1 MMNQRICAFAV
12 SMLVPAAIVA
22 ACAKRTVTVDV
33 SAPPRAAAP
42 APPRSGG
49 AAATESPVTP
59 LTEVTTRPGTAS
71 PGTTSPGT
79 SSPGAASP
87 GTSEPRAPLGSARPA
102 PAEFAARAELEDIHF
117 DFDRHD
123 IRPGDARVLDV
134 SAAWLQENPG
144 TLVLIEGHCDERGT
158 DAYNLALG
166 DRRAKAAMDYLASRG
181 IQAERMNTLSYGKE
195 KPVCQEHTEACWAKN
210 RHAHFLVK
218 AR

>member
-49 AAATESPVTP
+49 AAATESPVMP
-59 LTEVTTRPGTAS
+59 LAEVTTRPGTAS
-71 PGTTSPGT
+71 PGT
-79 SSPGAASP
+79 SSPGGPASP

-123 IRPGDARVLDV
+123 IRPGEVEV
-134 SAAWLQENPG
+134 E
-144 TLVLIEGHCDERGT
+144 V
-158 DAYNLALG
+158 
-166 DRRAKAAMDYLASRG
+166 DRKSTRLNSSHSQISYAVFCLKKKKKAAQRDSGYS
-181 IQAERMNTLSYGKE
+181 TLST
-195 KPVCQEHTEACWAKN
+195 CHNASS
-210 RHAHFLVK
+210 
-218 AR
+218 

>member
-1 MMNQRICAFAV
+1 MMNQRICAFAF
-12 SMLVPAAIVA
+12 SMLVPAALVA
-22 ACAKRTVTVDV
+22 GCAKRPVTADV

-42 APPRSGG
+42 VPPRSVT
-49 AAATESPVTP
+49 AAAPESPVTP
-59 LTEVTTRPGTAS
+59 LAEITTRPGTAS
-71 PGTTSPGT
+71 PSTASP
-79 SSPGAASP
+79 SAASP
-87 GTSEPRAPLGSARPA
+87 SAPEPRTPLGSARPA

-123 IRPGDARVLDV
+123 IRPGDARILDV

-166 DRRAKAAMDYLASRG
+166 DRRAKAAMDYLVSRG
-181 IQAERMNTLSYGKE
+181 IQAERVNTLSYGKE
-195 KPVCQEHTEACWAKN
+195 RPVCQEHTEACWAKN

>member
-22 ACAKRTVTVDV
+22 GCAKRTVTADV

-49 AAATESPVTP
+49 AAAPESPVTP
-59 LTEVTTRPGTAS
+59 LAEVTTRPGTAS
-71 PGTTSPGT
+71 PGAPA
-79 SSPGAASP
+79 PL
-87 GTSEPRAPLGSARPA
+87 GTSEPRTPLGSARPA

-123 IRPGDARVLDV
+123 IRPGDARILDV

-166 DRRAKAAMDYLASRG
+166 DRRAKAAVDYLVSRG
-181 IQAERMNTLSYGKE
+181 IQAERMTTLSYGKE
-195 KPVCQEHTEACWAKN
+195 RPVCQEHTAACWAQN
-210 RHAHFLVK
+210 RRAHFLVK

>member
-87 GTSEPRAPLGSARPA
+87 GTSEPRTPLGSARPA
-102 PAEFAARAELEDIHF
+102 PAEFAGIRPVEILGDTVFPPIGAAPYFVSVGPHGFYWFRLE
-117 DFDRHD
+117 
-123 IRPGDARVLDV
+123 RPGDAD
-134 SAAWLQENPG
+134 EPYG
-144 TLVLIEGHCDERGT
+144 IEST
-158 DAYNLALG
+158 A
-166 DRRAKAAMDYLASRG
+166 
-181 IQAERMNTLSYGKE
+181 I
-195 KPVCQEHTEACWAKN
+195 
-210 RHAHFLVK
+210 
-218 AR
+218 

>member
-49 AAATESPVTP
+49 AAAPEPPVTP

-71 PGTTSPGT
+71 PGTASPGT
-79 SSPGAASP
+79 SSPGTSSPGTASP

-102 PAEFAARAELEDIHF
+102 PAELAARAELEDIHF
-117 DFDRHD
+117 DFDRH
-123 IRPGDARVLDV
+123 
-134 SAAWLQENPG
+134 
-144 TLVLIEGHCDERGT
+144 
-158 DAYNLALG
+158 
-166 DRRAKAAMDYLASRG
+166 
-181 IQAERMNTLSYGKE
+181 
-195 KPVCQEHTEACWAKN
+195 
-210 RHAHFLVK
+210 
-218 AR
+218 

>member
-49 AAATESPVTP
+49 AAAPEPPVTP

-71 PGTTSPGT
+71 PGT
-79 SSPGAASP
+79 AA
-87 GTSEPRAPLGSARPA
+87 PRAPLGSARPA

-123 IRPGDARVLDV
+123 IRPGDARILDV
-134 SAAWLQENPG
+134 
-144 TLVLIEGHCDERGT
+144 R
-158 DAYNLALG
+158 
-166 DRRAKAAMDYLASRG
+166 
-181 IQAERMNTLSYGKE
+181 
-195 KPVCQEHTEACWAKN
+195 
-210 RHAHFLVK
+210 
-218 AR
+218 

>member
-49 AAATESPVTP
+49 AAATESPVT
-59 LTEVTTRPGTAS
+59 
-71 PGTTSPGT
+71 
-79 SSPGAASP
+79 ASP

-123 IRPGDARVLDV
+123 IRPGDARILDV

-210 RHAHFLVK
+210 RRAHFLVK

>member
-1 MMNQRICAFAV
+1 MNQRICVLAV
-12 SMLVPAAIVA
+12 SLLVPAAIVA
-22 ACAKRTVTVDV
+22 GCAKRIVTADV

-49 AAATESPVTP
+49 AATPESPVTP
-59 LTEVTTRPGTAS
+59 LAEVTTRPGTA
-71 PGTTSPGT
+71 P
-79 SSPGAASP
+79 PGAP
-87 GTSEPRAPLGSARPA
+87 EPRTPLGSARPA

-123 IRPGDARVLDV
+123 IRPGDARILDV

-166 DRRAKAAMDYLASRG
+166 DRRAKAAVDYLVSRG

-195 KPVCQEHTEACWAKN
+195 RPVCQEHTEACWAKN
-210 RHAHFLVK
+210 RRAHFLVK

>member
-1 MMNQRICAFAV
+1 MKNRQLWVLAV
-12 SMLVPAAIVA
+12 SMLVPATLVA
-22 ACAKRTVTVDV
+22 GCEKRTVTADV
-33 SAPPRAAAP
+33 SPPPPVATRAPERAGGTTAP
-42 APPRSGG
+42 EGSVAPLG
-49 AAATESPVTP
+49 
-59 LTEVTTRPGTAS
+59 EVTTRPGTV
-71 PGTTSPGT
+71 T
-79 SSPGAASP
+79 PGAP
-87 GTSEPRAPLGSARPA
+87 TAPAVTPDTLAPIGPARPSV
-102 PAEFAARAELEDIHF
+102 AEFATRAELEDIHF
-117 DFDRHD
+117 DFDRYD
-123 IRPGDARVLDV
+123 IRPGDARILDV

-166 DRRAKAAMDYLASRG
+166 DRRAKAAMDYLVSRG

>member
-49 AAATESPVTP
+49 AAAPESPVTP
-59 LTEVTTRPGTAS
+59 LAEVTTRPG
-71 PGTTSPGT
+71 
-79 SSPGAASP
+79 
-87 GTSEPRAPLGSARPA
+87 
-102 PAEFAARAELEDIHF
+102 PAEFAARAEFEDIHF

-123 IRPGDARVLDV
+123 IRPGDARILDV

-166 DRRAKAAMDYLASRG
+166 DRRAKAAMDYLVSRG

>member
-49 AAATESPVTP
+49 AAATESPVMP
-59 LTEVTTRPGTAS
+59 LAEVTTRPGTAS
-71 PGTTSPGT
+71 PGT
-79 SSPGAASP
+79 ASP

-123 IRPGDARVLDV
+123 IRPGDARILDV

-210 RHAHFLVK
+210 RRAHFLVK

>member
-49 AAATESPVTP
+49 AAATESLGTSS
-59 LTEVTTRPGTAS
+59 LGTAS
-71 PGTTSPGT
+71 PGT
-79 SSPGAASP
+79 ASP

-102 PAEFAARAELEDIHF
+102 PAEFAARAEFEDIHF

-123 IRPGDARVLDV
+123 IRPGDARILDV

-166 DRRAKAAMDYLASRG
+166 DRRAKAAMDYLVSRG

>member
-1 MMNQRICAFAV
+1 MMNQRICAFAF
-12 SMLVPAAIVA
+12 SMLVPAALVA
-22 ACAKRTVTVDV
+22 GCAKRTVTADV

-42 APPRSGG
+42 VPPRSVT
-49 AAATESPVTP
+49 AAAPESPVTP
-59 LTEVTTRPGTAS
+59 LAEITTRPGTAS
-71 PGTTSPGT
+71 PSTASP
-79 SSPGAASP
+79 SAASP
-87 GTSEPRAPLGSARPA
+87 SAPEPRTPLGSARPA

-117 DFDRHD
+117 DFDRHE
-123 IRPGDARVLDV
+123 IRPGDARILDV

-166 DRRAKAAMDYLASRG
+166 DRRAKAAMDYLVSRG

>member
-33 SAPPRAAAP
+33 SAPPRAAP
-42 APPRSGG
+42 TAPPRSGG
-49 AAATESPVTP
+49 AAAPEPPVTP
-59 LTEVTTRPGTAS
+59 LTEVTT
-71 PGTTSPGT
+71 SPGT
-79 SSPGAASP
+79 SSP

-123 IRPGDARVLDV
+123 IRPGDARILDV

-166 DRRAKAAMDYLASRG
+166 DRRAKAAMDYLVSRG

>member
-1 MMNQRICAFAV
+1 
-12 SMLVPAAIVA
+12 MLVPAAIVA

-49 AAATESPVTP
+49 AAAPEPPVTP

-123 IRPGDARVLDV
+123 IRPGDARILDV

-166 DRRAKAAMDYLASRG
+166 DRRAKAAMDYLVSRG

>member
-71 PGTTSPGT
+71 PGT
-79 SSPGAASP
+79 
-87 GTSEPRAPLGSARPA
+87 SESRAPLGSARPA

-123 IRPGDARVLDV
+123 IRPGDARILDV

-166 DRRAKAAMDYLASRG
+166 DRRAKAAMDYLVSRG

>member
-1 MMNQRICAFAV
+1 MMNQRICAFAF

-22 ACAKRTVTVDV
+22 GCAKRTVTADV
-33 SAPPRAAAP
+33 SAPPRAAAAP

-49 AAATESPVTP
+49 AAAPEPPVTP
-59 LTEVTTRPGTAS
+59 LAEVATRPGTA
-71 PGTTSPGT
+71 P
-79 SSPGAASP
+79 PGA
-87 GTSEPRAPLGSARPA
+87 SEPRAPLGSARPA
-102 PAEFAARAELEDIHF
+102 PAEFAARAELEDIYF

-123 IRPGDARVLDV
+123 VRPGDARILDV
-134 SAAWLQENPG
+134 NAAWLQANPG

-166 DRRAKAAMDYLASRG
+166 DRRAKAAMDYLVSRG
-181 IQAERMNTLSYGKE
+181 IQAERMTTLSYGKE

-210 RHAHFLVK
+210 RRANFLVK

>member
-59 LTEVTTRPGTAS
+59 LAEVTTRPGTAS
-71 PGTTSPGT
+71 PGTSSPGT
-79 SSPGAASP
+79 ASP
-87 GTSEPRAPLGSARPA
+87 GTSEPRTPLGSARPA

-123 IRPGDARVLDV
+123 IRPGDASILDV

-158 DAYNLALG
+158 DAYNQIG
-166 DRRAKAAMDYLASRG
+166 RASCR
-181 IQAERMNTLSYGKE
+181 ER
-195 KPVCQEHTEACWAKN
+195 A
-210 RHAHFLVK
+210 
-218 AR
+218 

>member
-59 LTEVTTRPGTAS
+59 LAEVTTRPGTAS

-79 SSPGAASP
+79 SES
-87 GTSEPRAPLGSARPA
+87 RAPLGSARPA

-123 IRPGDARVLDV
+123 IRPGDARILDV

-166 DRRAKAAMDYLASRG
+166 DRRAKAAMDYLVSRG

-195 KPVCQEHTEACWAKN
+195 K
-210 RHAHFLVK
+210 
-218 AR
+218 

>member
-1 MMNQRICAFAV
+1 MMNQRICAFAF

-22 ACAKRTVTVDV
+22 GCAKRTVTADV

-42 APPRSGG
+42 APPRSSG
-49 AAATESPVTP
+49 AAAPESPVTP
-59 LTEVTTRPGTAS
+59 LAEVTTRPGTA
-71 PGTTSPGT
+71 P
-79 SSPGAASP
+79 P

-102 PAEFAARAELEDIHF
+102 PAEFAARAELEDIYF

-123 IRPGDARVLDV
+123 VRPGDARILDV
-134 SAAWLQENPG
+134 NAAWLQANPG

-166 DRRAKAAMDYLASRG
+166 DRRAKAAVDYLVSRG
-181 IQAERMNTLSYGKE
+181 IQAERMTTLSYGKE

-210 RHAHFLVK
+210 RRANFLVK